1 MALELNEL
9 EPSATDGDAE
19 EDIGGATSEI
29 ESVYVGLI
37 QLTSKIIDNFDISLT
52 A

>member
-9 EPSATDGDAE
+9 EPSTTDGDAE
-19 EDIGGATSEI
+19 DDDGVATSEI

-37 QLTSKIIDNFDISLT
+37 
-52 A
+52 